1 MSKAKGSKAER
12 ELIHRLHDADWGIIR
27 SAGSGS
33 TPLPST
39 DIIAGNGKRVL
50 AIECKSLKH
59 TTKYFYPEEIEQLL
73 TFSKRF
79 GAEPW
84 LGIRFDRLGWFFIKP
99 EDLEKSKNGNL
110 NISLERAKSIGFTFE
125 RLIDKEGGKNE
136 YDQIQ
141 RIGQLNDG
149 RTI

>member
-1 MSKAKGSKAER
+1 MKLKAKGSFAER
-12 ELIHRLHDADWGIIR
+12 ELIHRLHNENWGIIR

-59 TTKYFYPEEIEQLL
+59 TTKYFYPEEIEQLML
-73 TFSKRF
+73 FSSRF

-84 LGIRFDRLGWFFIKP
+84 LGIRFDRIGWFFIKP
-99 EDLEKSKNGNL
+99 GELEKSKNGNL
-110 NISLERAKSIGFTFE
+110 NISLERAKEKGWSFEKLIG
-125 RLIDKEGGKNE
+125 KEVK
-136 YDQIQ
+136 
-141 RIGQLNDG
+141 
-149 RTI
+149 